1 MKIWKASGKKKLA
14 LLLAIGLVWM
24 NLEVSGF
31 AAPGWQVPGMEMDGS
46 TGKQTATGSDSV
58 QTDRTATGSDGDQ
71 ERDLASGSNTFGEEE
86 LIDDLSQELATASNL
101 MLLIDDGDL
110 WAGWTATDFRFLDG
124 THGKGTAAKPYQIQ
138 TKAHLMALSQLASLG
153 MVIEPGE
160 LESDAYV
167 GDYDGAYFELM
178 ANINLAGMDW
188 LPIGFYQKE
197 AEMKGMVP
205 HPFRGHFDGN
215 GHTISNYRLF
225 RPGWDYAGL
234 FGAVEDSTISNLNVT
249 ISDTLTAGSQT
260 GILAGYI
267 EGQSAIRNCTVKGN
281 VRGSGLVGGLVG
293 YAAGDGRGEA
303 VIEDCKADV
312 TVDSSVADS
321 GRQVSVGGIAGQA
334 DGITIV
340 DCEVETANNAT
351 ARIQGKGYVGG
362 ITGWQNDTDIY
373 NVYVSSGTIG
383 GNGATAIG
391 GITGHYTSGDIKV
404 ARVNASIGSSGL
416 GNYAHEGAFI
426 GDKGSGCNFTY
437 GIDAQDD
444 MAYLFTD
451 TEAKLNAGV
460 CGSDVPDDNAYTY
473 DGHIGF
479 WHSGD
484 LFFTLK
490 QGNRTKAYTERY
502 FYEELEQGILSIM
515 DEEINGSDVS
525 YILNHIAPDSTGRP
539 RRGYLITVPQIDTVA
554 NGTNFYDVAALT
566 VTGNGA
572 YYRPLDKEHRGAVA
586 DGTTVT
592 IATSPKN
599 TNTEK
604 YQMSG
609 TPSYIKGGAVKQA
622 TYVKGGEYTFT
633 MPPNDTEVTAVYK
646 RVAADVRVSPVE
658 YTFKVVQTRT
668 GNRKAP
674 TLTTVVTGNTGAEIA
689 RYVNGTLASAQ
700 VLPVTVQKT
709 VDTNDD
715 VADSRVLWSVDDPDL
730 IRLLENDDKDA
741 GGYTDKSAS
750 IQVRLDGSFFTNII
764 RNEEK
769 KQAESGYR
777 YAIPSTIYG
786 AGHAGGGVAILT
798 AATRNSE
805 SFEGKPCTAQCRIQV
820 TFQIQDQTYVDIE
833 EVGLDKTNLEYV
845 VTRTLTGSRTAPVE
859 NISVTPPQILTGR
872 FYPEFFS
879 KKDVNWTVEDPAIA
893 HVDADADSYQSVR
906 VLAAS
911 DAKWIRD
918 IIETDKAIKADNP
931 ATRVEGNGLRET
943 RVILKADDK
952 NGNTRTAFCRVV
964 VRFVTVD
971 DTGNRGSTGGSG
983 SGSGGSGGGGGGGKS
998 SSGVTP
1004 SGTTKGAG
1012 APTGAV
1018 TGTWVQDAAG
1028 RWLFTGNGRTYASE
1042 WAYIHNPYA
1051 PVGEESANW
1060 YLFDGQGY
1068 MVTGWYTDPQGRQ
1081 YFLHPVADGMQ
1092 GRMYTG
1098 WHWIDGKRY
1107 YFNEVSDGTRGALL
1121 KDTVTPD
1128 GCQVN
1133 QDGAWVVD
1141 GVVQRTLTTE

>member
-1 MKIWKASGKKKLA
+1 MKTWNAWKGSGKKNLA
-14 LLLAIGLVWM
+14 LLLSIGLVWM
-24 NLEVSGF
+24 NLDISGF
-31 AAPGWQVPGMEMDGS
+31 AASGWGLPGVDRVAETPHMAVRSDFVQADED
-46 TGKQTATGSDSV
+46 ATGSNLKPGEDPASS
-58 QTDRTATGSDGDQ
+58 SDASGD
-71 ERDLASGSNTFGEEE
+71 EELVNDLGGRLAS
-86 LIDDLSQELATASNL
+86 ASNI
-101 MLLIDDGDL
+101 LLLADDGNL
-110 WAGWTATDFRFLDG
+110 WANWTATDFRFLDG
-124 THGKGTAAKPYQIQ
+124 THGKGTAAKPFQIQ
-138 TKAHLMALSQLASLG
+138 TKAQLMALSQLASLG
-153 MVIEPGE
+153 MVIEPGA

-178 ANINLAGMDW
+178 ANINLTGMDW
-188 LPIGFYQKE
+188 LPIGFYQNE

-215 GHTISNYRLF
+215 GHTISNYRIM

-234 FGAVEDSTISNLNVT
+234 FGAVEDSTICNLNVT
-249 ISDTLTAGSQT
+249 ISDTLTAASQT

-267 EGQSAIRNCTVKGN
+267 EGQSVIRNCSVKGN

-303 VIEDCKADV
+303 VIEDCRADV
-312 TVDSSVADS
+312 TVDSSEADS

-373 NVYVSSGTIG
+373 NVFVSSGTVG

-437 GIDAQDD
+437 GTDSQDD

-451 TEAKLNAGV
+451 TEAKLSAGV

-473 DGHIGF
+473 DGHVGF
-479 WHSGD
+479 WHPGD
-484 LFFTLK
+484 LYFTLK
-490 QGNRTKAYTERY
+490 QGNRTKVNAERY
-502 FYEELEQGILSIM
+502 FYEELENGILSIM
-515 DEEINGSDVS
+515 DEEINGSDVP
-525 YILNHIAPDSTGRP
+525 YIINHVAPDSTGRP
-539 RRGYLITVPQIDTVA
+539 RRGYLVTIPQIDTVA

-572 YYRPLDKEHRGAVA
+572 YYRPLDKERRGAVA
-586 DGTTVT
+586 DGATVT
-592 IATSPKN
+592 VATSPKN
-599 TNTEK
+599 TDTEK

-609 TPSYIKGGAVKQA
+609 SPSYLKNGVLKHA

-633 MPPNDTEVTAVYK
+633 MPANDTEVTAIYR

-700 VLPVTVQKT
+700 VLPVTIQKT

-741 GGYTDKSAS
+741 AGYTDKSAS
-750 IQVRLDGSFFTNII
+750 IQVRLDSAFFTGII

-777 YAIPSTIYG
+777 YAIPATIYG
-786 AGHAGGGVAILT
+786 AGHAGGGVAVLT

-820 TFQIQDQTYVDIE
+820 TFQIQDQTYVEIE
-833 EVGLDKTNLEYV
+833 EVGLDQTNLEYV

-859 NISVTPPQILTGR
+859 KITVTPPQILTGR

-879 KKDVNWTVEDPAIA
+879 RRDVSWTVEDPAIA
-893 HVDADADSYQSVR
+893 HVDADAESYRSVR
-906 VLAAS
+906 VSATA
-911 DAKWIRD
+911 DAKWIQD
-918 IIETDKAIKADNP
+918 IIKIDKAIKADNP
-931 ATRVEGNGLRET
+931 STKVDGSGMRET
-943 RVILKADDK
+943 RVIVKADDR
-952 NGNTRTAFCRVV
+952 NGNSRTAFGRVAV
-964 VRFVTVD
+964 TFITVD
-971 DTGNRGSTGGSG
+971 NTGNWGTGGGSG
-983 SGSGGSGGGGGGGKS
+983 SSGGSGGGGGGS

-1004 SGTTKGAG
+1004 AGTTRGTT
-1012 APTGAV
+1012 APVGAV

-1051 PVGEESANW
+1051 PVGAESANW
-1060 YLFDGQGY
+1060 FRFDDQGY
-1068 MVTGWYTDPQGRQ
+1068 MVTGWYTDLQGRR
-1081 YFLHPVADGMQ
+1081 YFLHDAADGLQ

-1098 WHWIDGKRY
+1098 WNWISGRRY
-1107 YFNEVSDGTRGALL
+1107 YFNEISDGTRGALL
-1121 KDTVTPD
+1121 QDTVTPD

-1133 QDGAWVVD
+1133 KDGEWVVD
-1141 GVVQRTLTTE
+1141 GVVQTEA